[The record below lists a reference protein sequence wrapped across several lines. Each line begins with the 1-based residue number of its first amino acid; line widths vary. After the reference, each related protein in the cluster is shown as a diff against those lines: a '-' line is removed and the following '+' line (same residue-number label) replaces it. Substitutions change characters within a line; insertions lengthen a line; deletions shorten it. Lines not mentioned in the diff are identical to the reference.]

1 MQSLAEVRN
10 GEICTIKWLMGDS
23 DTVAMMK
30 SYALGEG
37 SRIRMIQQC
46 MGNVIIG
53 FNGIRLAIGNQAAER
68 IKV

>member
-1 MQSLAEVRN
+1 MQSLAEVVS
-10 GEICTIKWLMGDS
+10 GEIYTIKWLMGDP

-37 SRIRMIQQC
+37 SSIRVIQQC

-53 FNGIRLAIGNQAAER
+53 FNGIRLAIGNQVAER